1 MISSRKWYLG
11 LMSLLGLLLTLAA
24 GCGGAAMPFKQ
35 AELSTPTP
43 VPTPIVPE
51 KPRYV
56 VERGT
61 VLHSVEFLGR
71 VAPVKE
77 EELYFE
83 TDGWIKGVLVKEGD
97 QVSKGDVLTE
107 LEIEDLLNQL
117 KQTQVQLETAQV
129 RLEEA
134 QKEVAYNLARTE
146 KNLELAQ
153 MRLEQPKSRVISGL
167 TAGTGNNDPDVAVA
181 KANLEI
187 AEIAVRSAQADYDR
201 SAWRHGFEAS
211 PEAAALHQATLNY
224 QIAKANYDRVV
235 QGAAEQARQRDEQI
249 ALLEKEVELAQL
261 DLQRAQEGA
270 DPLLQKDVER
280 AQLTVDRL
288 QAQVDTA
295 RIYAPFDGVV
305 TGVSAYPGR
314 AATAYKS
321 LIVVADLAELE
332 VNAELSSRVMQDM
345 SEGMEASIVFSNI
358 PGATLKGIVRQMPY
372 PYGHGGSGK
381 TLEEQDKAT
390 HISLDPQQ
398 TEGLDIEA
406 GMLAKVTMVIEQKD
420 DVLRLP
426 KEAIRLFAGRRF
438 VVVEGEGGVQ
448 QRADVKV
455 GLEGDDYVE
464 IEGGVTE
471 GQVVIG
477 Q

>member
-1 MISSRKWYLG
+1 MISSRKKYLW
-11 LMSLLGLLLTLAA
+11 LMSLLGLLLTLAV
-24 GCGGAAMPFKQ
+24 GCGSAGMPFKQ

-51 KPRYV
+51 KPQYV

-83 TDGWIKGVLVKEGD
+83 TNGWIKSVFVDDGD
-97 QVSKGDVLTE
+97 QVSEGDVLAE

-117 KQTQVQLETAQV
+117 KQTQVELERAQV

-134 QKEVAYNLARTE
+134 QKEAAYNLARAE
-146 KNLELAQ
+146 KSLELDQ
-153 MRLEQPKSRVISGL
+153 MRLEQAKSTVIS
-167 TAGTGNNDPDVAVA
+167 NDSDVAVA
-181 KANLEI
+181 RANLEI
-187 AEIAVRSAQADYDR
+187 AEIAVRSAQVDYDR

-211 PEAAALHQATLNY
+211 PEAAALHRATLNY
-224 QIAKANYDRVV
+224 QIAQANYDKLA
-235 QGAAEQARQRDEQI
+235 QSAAEQARQRDEQI
-249 ALLEKEVELAQL
+249 ALLEKQVELAQL
-261 DLQRAQEGA
+261 DLQRGQEGV
-270 DPLLQKDVER
+270 DPLLQKDIER

-305 TGVSAYPGR
+305 TGASAYPGR

-321 LIVVADLAELE
+321 LIVVADLVELE
-332 VNAELSSRVMQDM
+332 INAELSSRLMQDM
-345 SEGMEASIVFSNI
+345 TEGMETSIVFSNI
-358 PGATLKGIVRQMPY
+358 PGTALQGIVQQMPY
-372 PYGHGGSGK
+372 PYGHGGSGQ

-398 TEGLDIEA
+398 IEGLDIEP
-406 GMLAKVTMVIEQKD
+406 GMLAKVTIVIEQKD

-426 KEAIRLFAGRRF
+426 QEAIRLFAGRRF
-438 VVVEGEGGVQ
+438 VVVEGEGGMQ
-448 QRADVKV
+448 QRVDVKL

-464 IEGGVTE
+464 LEAGVTE

>member
-1 MISSRKWYLG
+1 
-11 LMSLLGLLLTLAA
+11 
-24 GCGGAAMPFKQ
+24 MPFKQ
-35 AELSTPTP
+35 TELPTPTP

-61 VLHSVEFLGR
+61 VLHSAEFLGR

-83 TDGWIKGVLVKEGD
+83 TDGFIKSVFVEEGE
-97 QVSKGDVLTE
+97 QVREGDVLAE

-117 KQTQVQLETAQV
+117 KQTQVELETAEV
-129 RLEEA
+129 RLDEA
-134 QKEVAYNLARTE
+134 QKDTAYDLAQAEKKLEVARI
-146 KNLELAQ
+146 
-153 MRLEQPKSRVISGL
+153 RLEQAVSAVVGNPADL
-167 TAGTGNNDPDVAVA
+167 TAAR
-181 KANLEI
+181 ANLEI
-187 AEIAVRSAQADYDR
+187 AEVAVRSAQADYDR
-201 SAWRHGFEAS
+201 SAWKHGFEAS
-211 PEAAALHQATLNY
+211 PEAAALHQATLSL
-224 QIAKANYDRVV
+224 QIAQANYDKLVR
-235 QGAAEQARQRDEQI
+235 GAAQEARQKDEQVV
-249 ALLEKEVELAQL
+249 LVEKEVELAQL
-261 DLQRAQEGA
+261 DLQRAQEGV

-280 AQLTVDRL
+280 AQLTVARL
-288 QAQVDTA
+288 QAQVDTG
-295 RIYAPFDGVV
+295 RMYAPFDGVV

-314 AATAYKS
+314 AATAYKT

-332 VNAELSSRVMQDM
+332 VNAELSSRIMQDM

-358 PGATLKGIVRQMPY
+358 PGTSLRGVVRQMPY
-372 PYGHGGSGK
+372 PYGRGGSGK

-390 HISLDPQQ
+390 HITLDPRQM
-398 TEGLDIEA
+398 EGLDIET
-406 GMLAKVTMVIEQKD
+406 GMLAKVTIVLEQRD
-420 DVLRLP
+420 DALRLP

-438 VVVEGEGGVQ
+438 VVVEGEGAVQ
-448 QRADVKV
+448 QRADVKL

-464 IEGGVTE
+464 IEQGATE

>member
-1 MISSRKWYLG
+1 MISSRKWYLW
-11 LMSLLGLLLTLAA
+11 LMSLVGLLLILTA
-24 GCGGAAMPFKQ
+24 GCGGAAMPFTK
-35 AELSTPTP
+35 AELPTPTP

-71 VAPVKE
+71 VAPVNE
-77 EELYFE
+77 EELYFA
-83 TDGWIKGVLVKEGD
+83 TDGFIKGVFVEKGD
-97 QVSKGDVLTE
+97 QVSEGDVLAE

-117 KQTQVQLETAQV
+117 KQTQVELETAQV

-134 QKEVAYNLARTE
+134 QKEVTYNLARAE

-153 MRLEQPKSRVISGL
+153 MRLEQAKSATI
-167 TAGTGNNDPDVAVA
+167 NNDPDVTVA

-187 AEIAVRSAQADYDR
+187 AEVAVRSAQADYDR
-201 SAWRHGFEAS
+201 SAWKHGFEAS

-235 QGAAEQARQRDEQI
+235 QSAAEQARQKDEQI
-249 ALLEKEVELAQL
+249 ALQEKEVELSQL
-261 DLQRAQEGA
+261 DLQRAQEGV
-270 DPLLQKDVER
+270 DPLLQKEAER
-280 AQLTVDRL
+280 AQLTVERL

-314 AATAYKS
+314 AATAYKP

-332 VNAELSSRVMQDM
+332 VNAELSSGAMQDM
-345 SEGMEASIVFSNI
+345 TEGMESSIVFSNI
-358 PGATLKGIVRQMPY
+358 PGATLKGVVRLMPY

-406 GMLAKVTMVIEQKD
+406 GMLAKVTIVIEQKD

-448 QRADVKV
+448 QRVDVKI
-455 GLEGDDYVE
+455 GLEGDDYME
-464 IEGGVTE
+464 IETGVTE

>member
-1 MISSRKWYLG
+1 MIGFRKRYLWLMP
-11 LMSLLGLLLTLAA
+11 LMSLLLTLTV
-24 GCGGAAMPFKQ
+24 GCGAVSPFGQ
-35 AELSTPTP
+35 TEVATPTP

-61 VLHSVEFLGR
+61 VLKSVEFLGR

-83 TDGWIKGVLVKEGD
+83 TDGWIKSVLVKEGD
-97 QVSKGDVLTE
+97 RVSKGDVLAE
-107 LEIEDLLNQL
+107 LEIKDLLNQL

-134 QKEVAYNLARTE
+134 KKEAAYNLSRAQ

-153 MRLEQPKSRVISGL
+153 MRLEQAKSKVI
-167 TAGTGNNDPDVAVA
+167 NNDPDVAVA
-181 KANLEI
+181 KANLEKAKI
-187 AEIAVRSAQADYDR
+187 ALQAAQAEYDR

-211 PEAAALHQATLNY
+211 PEAAALHQATLDY
-224 QIAKANYDRVV
+224 QIAKANYDKVV
-235 QGAAEQARQRDEQI
+235 QSAAEQAKEREENI

-261 DLQRAQEGA
+261 DLQRAQEGI
-270 DPLLQKDVER
+270 DPLLQKEVER

-288 QAQVDTA
+288 KAQVDAA
-295 RIYAPFDGVV
+295 RIYAPFDGIV

-314 AATAYKS
+314 QATAYKP
-321 LIVVADLAELE
+321 LIVVADPSELE
-332 VNAELSSRVMQDM
+332 INAELSSQVMGDM

-358 PGATLKGIVRQMPY
+358 PGKTIKGTVRQMPY

-398 TEGLDIEA
+398 IKGLDLEE
-406 GMLAKVTMVIEQKD
+406 GMLAKITIVIDRKD
-420 DVLRLP
+420 NVLRLP
-426 KEAIRLFAGRRF
+426 KEAIRTFAGRRF
-438 VVVEGEGGVQ
+438 VVVEAEGGLQ
-448 QRADVKV
+448 QRVDVKI

-464 IEGGVTE
+464 IERGLTE